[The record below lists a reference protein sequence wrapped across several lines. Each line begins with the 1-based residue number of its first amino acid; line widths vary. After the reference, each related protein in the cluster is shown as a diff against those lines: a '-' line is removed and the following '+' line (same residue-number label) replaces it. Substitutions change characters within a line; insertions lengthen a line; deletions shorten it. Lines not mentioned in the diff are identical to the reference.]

1 MSLQTPKS
9 ERANPPAAKIT
20 ALELLVI
27 RLGGQW
33 FGVRSDTNLRLL
45 SFEAARLMPPAN
57 PALGQLPGLLGV
69 LGEDAQLPVFDLA
82 HLLALTPP
90 PQAAPPGQLIQVT
103 LNRRAFGF
111 AIDQAQEIQRVA
123 LAELKQLPPFMQQL
137 RSRPVVWAVWQ
148 RSSTEL
154 MPLLD
159 LQAVLEKPAKQ
170 TLQLGQG

>member
-9 ERANPPAAKIT
+9 ERVNPPAAKIT

-45 SFEAARLMPPAN
+45 SFEAARLMPPAD

-69 LGEDAQLPVFDLA
+69 WGKEQMPVFDLA
-82 HLLALTPP
+82 HLLGLAPP
-90 PQAAPPGQLIQVT
+90 PQAVPPGQLIQVT
-103 LNRRAFGF
+103 LNRRALGF
-111 AIDQAQEIQRVA
+111 VIDQAQEIQRVT
-123 LAELKQLPPFMQQL
+123 LAELKQLPPFIQQL

-148 RSSTEL
+148 RSPTEL
-154 MPLLD
+154 IPLLD

-170 TLQLGQG
+170 ALLLGQG